1 MLAFILQSS
10 CLSLSSAGVIGIS
23 HQAWLFI
30 NYRNNKII
38 RVQKECNIIS
48 LLGESLFSKKEDH
61 KKLKMLFTL
70 KFLLVYIDAWMTSAG
85 ISGAQGS

>member
-1 MLAFILQSS
+1 
-10 CLSLSSAGVIGIS
+10 
-23 HQAWLFI
+23 
-30 NYRNNKII
+30 
-38 RVQKECNIIS
+38 